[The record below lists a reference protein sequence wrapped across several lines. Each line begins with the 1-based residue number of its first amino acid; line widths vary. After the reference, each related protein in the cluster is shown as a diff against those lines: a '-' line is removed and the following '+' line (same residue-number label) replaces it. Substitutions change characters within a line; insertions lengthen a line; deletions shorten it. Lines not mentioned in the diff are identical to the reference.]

1 MVTMTLIN
9 KAYPWSSLTVWHDTH
24 LNAIVVSSQSATV
37 AIQQSVIVSWW
48 CWGFV
53 AVDMWCFFV
62 DNTGTM
68 AACLHCS
75 KCMDIT
81 HTHATQQ
88 TDNVLFQWPVWKLS
102 SYGLFINYMVGRA
115 SIMGGLN
122 CLGLIWGWSN
132 IFGTLFTRWNIFGT
146 LFTRWNIFGTLFT
159 RSNIFGT
166 LFTGSNIFG
175 TLFTRWNMFHT
186 SCWVACSSWY
196 IFSKIT
202 AMLHLFP
209 HVYAILY
216 PSYSSLCI
224 TVFNNCVL

>member
-132 IFGTLFTRWNIFGT
+132 IFGTLFTRWN
-146 LFTRWNIFGTLFT
+146 
-159 RSNIFGT
+159 
-166 LFTGSNIFG
+166 
-175 TLFTRWNMFHT
+175 MFHT

-196 IFSKIT
+196 IISKIT

-216 PSYSSLCI
+216 LSYSSLCI